1 MVPAQRVTTPMT
13 VDEFRSWAARQPGQ
27 WELVNGQ
34 RRAMSPASSTHGFI
48 QARAA
53 YLVERHIEASGNP
66 CRSATEPPVTPAAY
80 KRHNARAP
88 DLGVTCAPPSDDW
101 ELMRPVF
108 LLEILSPTNEQ
119 DTRDNVWAYMTIPS
133 VQQILLVDST
143 AVRGAMTAPG
153 RRSRSSSA
161 LTMSSPSTPSASHA
175 RCANSTRE
183 PIWWDRQRKRGSG
196 NRSRVGPGQFPWSV
210 GVSR

>member
-1 MVPAQRVTTPMT
+1 MGLAQRVTTPMT
-13 VDEFRSWAARQPGQ
+13 VDEFRTWADRQPGR
-27 WELVNGQ
+27 WELVDGQ
-34 RRAMSPASSTHGFI
+34 PRAMSPASSTHGFI

-66 CRSATEPPVTPAAY
+66 CRSATEPPVIPAAY

-133 VQQILLVDST
+133 VRQILLVGFHGCS
-143 AVRGAMTAPG
+143 RGDAAPG
-153 RRSRSSSA
+153 
-161 LTMSSPSTPSASHA
+161 
-175 RCANSTRE
+175 
-183 PIWWDRQRKRGSG
+183 
-196 NRSRVGPGQFPWSV
+196 
-210 GVSR
+210 